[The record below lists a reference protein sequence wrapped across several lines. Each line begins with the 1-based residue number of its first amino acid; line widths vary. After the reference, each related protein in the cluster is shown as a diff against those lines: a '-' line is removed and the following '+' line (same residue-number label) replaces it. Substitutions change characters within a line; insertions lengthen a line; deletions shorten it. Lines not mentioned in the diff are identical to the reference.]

1 MQRGAVARLG
11 RLCFLNAILSLTLG
25 CEEAMRDKYEAVIG
39 LEIHAQL
46 RTDSKIFCGCRTRFG
61 DEANSNTCPVCLGL
75 PGALPVLNK
84 RVIELATRAALA
96 LNLKINNESI
106 FARKNYFYPDLPK
119 GYQISQYDKAFSENG
134 WVEIPTAERDHSGRA
149 QDWKTKR
156 FGITRLHIEEDA
168 GKSLHEGMP
177 DSATKS
183 YVDLNRSGVPL
194 AEIVSEPDFRSSWEA
209 FDYMH
214 YLRRALLYV
223 EVCDGNMEEGSLRCD
238 ANVSVRLKGAERFGT
253 KVELKNLNSFRFVQK
268 ALEYEIERQV
278 QAIEAGEQVV
288 QETRLWSERDSK
300 TYSMRSKEEAHD
312 YRYFPEPDL
321 PPVVV
326 DERAVEEL
334 RAAMP
339 ELPESRRRRFIVEYG
354 LSFDDAAQLTDSK
367 PMADYFEDVLRVSK
381 HPKAAANWILNE
393 LVHELKSA
401 AREIEDSPVAAR
413 SLGGMIKMIDT
424 GAISGKMAKEVL
436 ARMFETGKSAAEII
450 DELGGS
456 QVSDEAAIRAFVEQA
471 IASNPK
477 QLEQYRAGKESLLGF
492 FVGQVMKLSGGRANP
507 QIVSEL
513 LKKTL

>member
-1 MQRGAVARLG
+1 MPGEQLLPNGK
-11 RLCFLNAILSLTLG
+11 LSLKPSMVIS
-25 CEEAMRDKYEAVIG
+25 MRDKYETVIG

-75 PGALPVLNK
+75 PGALPVLNR
-84 RVIELATRAALA
+84 RVIEMAACAALA

-119 GYQISQYDKAFSENG
+119 GYQISQFDKPFSEDG
-134 WVEIPTAERDHSGRA
+134 WVEIPTAERDQSGRVQA
-149 QDWKTKR
+149 WKTRR

-223 EVCDGNMEEGSLRCD
+223 GVCDGNMEEGSLRCD
-238 ANVSVRLKGAERFGT
+238 ANVSVRLKGAEKFGT

-268 ALEYEIERQV
+268 ALEYEIDRQV
-278 QAIEAGEQVV
+278 AAIESGEEVV
-288 QETRLWSERDSK
+288 QETRLWNERESK

-321 PPVVV
+321 PPLIIAEVEV
-326 DERAVEEL
+326 DKL

-339 ELPESRRRRFIVEYG
+339 ELPEARRLRFIDEYG
-354 LSFDDAAQLTDSK
+354 LSLEDAAQLTESR
-367 PMADYFEDVLRVSK
+367 PMADYFEEAARISE
-381 HPKAAANWILNE
+381 HPKTAANWILNE

-401 AREIEDSPVAAR
+401 AKEIEDSPVAA
-413 SLGGMIKMIDT
+413 SALGEMIKMIDT

-436 ARMFETGKSAAEII
+436 VRMFESGKSATEIVN
-450 DELGGS
+450 ELGGS
-456 QVSDEAAIRAFVEQA
+456 QVSDEASIRAFVDQA

-477 QLEQYRAGKESLLGF
+477 QLEQYRAGKESLFGY

-507 QIVSEL
+507 QVLSEV
-513 LKKTL
+513 LKKAL